1 MRIAKMVS
9 SEMDTAI
16 EARSL
21 TTSPLSSKISP
32 LSQIQKDKLLVIQWE
47 HLNLYKFYPMALC
60 SSWTIRCMLYPMSV
74 VKSRLQL
81 QRQNNVYNGMRDA
94 FVKIIRQEGIGALYK
109 GFWMTLPQL
118 SASFLY
124 SSAYE
129 RVRDLL
135 QTHLHIKNHS
145 VVSALAGGI
154 ASPCAQLI
162 FVPTD
167 IVAQHMMVHNNPE
180 AFGGGK
186 KNIAVADAI
195 RNDGLEGKRTL
206 GLRVIR
212 AVYHVD
218 GISGFYR
225 GFLSAIMLYIPST
238 MVFWSTY
245 YNSLAV
251 FRIIRE
257 KVTELEYGIKPTSPS
272 EVDDRNLFLD
282 QAVSGSIGGVASAMV
297 TNPLEMLR
305 IRLQVHRTTY
315 RETIMRLWKYEKAQV
330 FTKGLAPRMVN
341 NALYSSLVML
351 AYESVKRFAV
361 LPEFKNKIV
370 W

>member
-1 MRIAKMVS
+1 MVS

-16 EARSL
+16 EARSIA
-21 TTSPLSSKISP
+21 TSPLSQKISP

-94 FVKIIRQEGIGALYK
+94 FVKIIRHEGIGALYK

-135 QTHLHIKNHS
+135 QTHLHITNHS

-186 KNIAVADAI
+186 KNIPVADAI
-195 RNDGLEGKRTL
+195 RKDGLEGKRTL

-212 AVYHVD
+212 AVYNVD

-251 FRIIRE
+251 FRMIRE
-257 KVTELEYGIKPTSPS
+257 KVTELEYGVKPTSPA

-315 RETIMRLWKYEKAQV
+315 RETIVRLWKYEKSQV

-351 AYESVKRFAV
+351 AYESVKRFSV

>member
-1 MRIAKMVS
+1 MLQMVS
-9 SEMDTAI
+9 SEI
-16 EARSL
+16 NSPLEARSIA
-21 TTSPLSSKISP
+21 TSPLSSP
-32 LSQIQKDKLLVIQWE
+32 LSKIQKDKLLVIQWE

-81 QRQNNVYNGMRDA
+81 QRQNNEYNGMKDA

-135 QTHLHIKNHS
+135 QTHLHITNHS

-186 KNIAVADAI
+186 KNIPVADAI
-195 RNDGLEGKRTL
+195 RKDGLEGKRTL

-212 AVYHVD
+212 AVYKVD

-245 YNSLAV
+245 YNSLSV
-251 FRIIRE
+251 FRMIRE
-257 KVTELEYGIKPTSPS
+257 KVTELEYGVKPTSPS

-315 RETIMRLWKYEKAQV
+315 RETIVRLWKYEKSQV

-351 AYESVKRFAV
+351 AYESVKRFSV

>member
-1 MRIAKMVS
+1 MS
-9 SEMDTAI
+9 TDSEPMI
-16 EARSL
+16 EVRSIPEPP
-21 TTSPLSSKISP
+21 SPFVQQNK
-32 LSQIQKDKLLVIQWE
+32 KLLVIQWE

-60 SSWTIRCMLYPMSV
+60 SSWTIRCALYPMSV

-81 QRQNNVYNGMRDA
+81 QRQNNIYNGMSDA
-94 FVKIIRQEGIGALYK
+94 FIKIIRTEGVSALYR

-124 SSAYE
+124 SSTYE

-135 QTHLHIKNHS
+135 QTHVHIKNHS

-154 ASPCAQLI
+154 ASPVAQLI

-180 AFGGGK
+180 AFGGGNK
-186 KNIAVADAI
+186 KVAVADAI
-195 RNDGLEGKRTL
+195 RKDGLEGKRTL
-206 GLRVIR
+206 GLRVIK
-212 AVYHVD
+212 AVYNVD

-225 GFLSAIMLYIPST
+225 GFFSAIMLYIPST

-245 YNSLAV
+245 YNALGV
-251 FRIIRE
+251 FRRIRE
-257 KVTELEYGIKPTSPS
+257 KVTELEHGKKPRTP
-272 EVDDRNLFLD
+272 EEIDDRNLFLD
-282 QAVSGSIGGVASAMV
+282 QAVSGSIGGVASAIV

-305 IRLQVHRTTY
+305 IRLQVHRTSY
-315 RETIMRLWKYEKAQV
+315 RETLYRLWKYEKASV

-351 AYESVKRFAV
+351 AYESVKRFSV
-361 LPEFKNKIV
+361 LPEFKDKIV